1 MDDKLNIFKLGQKI
15 RFERKKRN
23 LSQEELAELANLSIH
38 SVSNIENGVTDV
50 KYSNLL
56 QIAQAFEMKL
66 CELLDFNL

>member
-23 LSQEELAELANLSIH
+23 LSQEQLAELASLSIH

>member
-1 MDDKLNIFKLGQKI
+1 MQNIELIKLGQKI